1 MNMPKKA
8 LKSNIINLVA
18 ILLVFALLYILGSA
32 GLISNYVKGILMTVF
47 ISIIMAASLNITTGF
62 LGQIALG
69 HAGFMMIGAFTA
81 ALITKAMGNN
91 NILVGPGL
99 PDFLRFMIGTLS
111 GGILAALFGILVGIP
126 ALRLRGDYL
135 AIITLGFGEI
145 IRVVIQNLKFAGGKG
160 LADGQAGQALI
171 GINRIANIYVVFAI
185 TIVTIALLFCFV
197 RSRYGRAI
205 TSIREDDIAA
215 GAAGINV
222 TYYKVLAFTVA
233 AFFAG
238 IAGGIYAH
246 HIGSLNTGNFT
257 FLKSTEYVIMVVFGG
272 MSSLTG
278 SILAA
283 AGLSMLP
290 ELLRDFGDYRM
301 IVYSIALVL
310 IMIFK
315 PTGLLGRYEFSLT
328 EFIQGFPAGLKKL
341 TSPKGAQTSSG
352 KGGRT
357 K

>member
-1 MNMPKKA
+1 MDVPKRA
-8 LKSNIINLVA
+8 IKSNLINLTA
-18 ILLVFALLYILGSA
+18 ILLVFAALYLLNSA
-32 GLISNYVKGILMTVF
+32 GMISNYIKGILMTVL
-47 ISIIMAASLNITTGF
+47 ISVIMATSLNITTGF

-81 ALITKAMGNN
+81 ALITKAMGNSG
-91 NILVGPGL
+91 ILVGNGM
-99 PDFLRFMIGTLS
+99 PDFLRFMIGTLC
-111 GGILAALFGILVGIP
+111 GGALSALFGIMVGIP

-145 IRVVIQNLKFAGGKG
+145 IRVVIQNLKFAGGRG
-160 LADGQAGQALI
+160 LDQGQAGQALI
-171 GINRIANIYVVFAI
+171 GISRIADINVVFWLTVI
-185 TIVTIALLFCFV
+185 TVALLFCFV

-205 TSIREDDIAA
+205 TAIREDDIAA
-215 GAAGINV
+215 GAAGINA

-246 HIGSLNTGNFT
+246 YIGSLDFKSFS
-257 FLKSTEYVIMVVFGG
+257 FLKSIEYVIMVVFGG

-283 AGLSMLP
+283 TVLSVLP
-290 ELLRDFGDYRM
+290 EALREIGQYRM
-301 IVYSIALVL
+301 IVYAILLVL

-315 PTGLLGRYEFSLT
+315 PGGLLGRYEFSLT
-328 EFIQGFPAGLKKL
+328 TLIESL
-341 TSPKGAQTSSG
+341 PKRLRGAATPTG

-357 K
+357 G